1 LPLLHLICVAA
12 AILFCSPGARAAGE
26 PVDLVLVLAV
36 DVSGS
41 ITDERFRIQMRGYA
55 DAFRA
60 PEVIAAIQSGPAQA
74 ISVTLVEWAGPAH
87 QSQVLEWTRLD
98 GEASA
103 RRFASALSETP
114 RAFASQTAIGSAIEF
129 CTRILDKVD
138 PGTRRVIDISG
149 DGSNNT
155 GPEPDG
161 VRDGAVAQGIIINGL
176 PIEGSE
182 DNVAAYYRA
191 HVIGGHGSFIVVVR
205 DIDGFTRALIKKLV
219 LEISGRTAAHDPPS

>member
-1 LPLLHLICVAA
+1 LA
-12 AILFCSPGARAAGE
+12 AILVWSPGARAAGE

-55 DAFRA
+55 DAFQA

-74 ISVTLVEWAGPAH
+74 ISVALVEWAGPAH

-98 GEASA
+98 GEASV
-103 RRFASALSETP
+103 RRFAGALNETP

-129 CTRILDKVD
+129 CTRLLDKVH
-138 PGTRRVIDISG
+138 PGTRRVIDVSG

-161 VRDGAVAQGIIINGL
+161 ARDSAVAQGIIINGL

-182 DNVAAYYRA
+182 DDVAAYYRE
-191 HVIGGHGSFIVVVR
+191 HVIGGHGSFVVAVR
-205 DIDGFTRALIKKLV
+205 DIAGFTRALIQKLV
-219 LEISGRTAAHDPPS
+219 LEIAGRTASHDPPS